1 MRKYIVTIESAES
14 YPVTYTMTT
23 RSITRIAA
31 KVGHCEYGETITVS
45 NMHGV
50 PIARAMYTP
59 EDGGRYYRCELGD

>member
-1 MRKYIVTIESAES
+1 MRKYLVTVESSAS

-23 RSITRIAA
+23 RSIARIAA
-31 KVGHCEYGETITVS
+31 RVGRCEYGETITVS

-59 EDGGRYYRCELGD
+59 EGNRYYRCELGD

>member
-31 KVGHCEYGETITVS
+31 QLGRCEYGETITIS

-59 EDGGRYYRCELGD
+59 EDGGKYYRCELGD

>member
-23 RSITRIAA
+23 RSITRISAR
-31 KVGHCEYGETITVS
+31 VGRCEYGETITVS